1 MNGKICYI
9 EFPATNINR
18 SAAFYQKVFGW
29 KTRQRGDGSTAF
41 DDTTGQVSGT
51 WVRNRSGH
59 APGLMLYIMVDDLNA
74 TCEAIVA
81 DGGEIVERGEHPP
94 EITASFRDPGGNVIG
109 LYQEPRG

>member
-1 MNGKICYI
+1 
-9 EFPATNINR
+9 
-18 SAAFYQKVFGW
+18 
-29 KTRQRGDGSTAF
+29 
-41 DDTTGQVSGT
+41 
-51 WVRNRSGH
+51 
-59 APGLMLYIMVDDLNA
+59 MLYIMVDDLNA